1 MSNTIKTTLVIIGA
15 LIGAGFASGQEI
27 YLFFF
32 SYGLEGAIG
41 IIISTTLLG
50 IVIYKALKIII
61 DQDIHN
67 YQEFLEYIVPSKTNN
82 KIKIKIIQIINIII
96 NLFILITFFIMIAGF
111 GAYLKQSLGIPQIIG
126 SSILAILSLLILS
139 KETKGIIKVN
149 EGLVPI
155 LILFIITIG
164 ICNSKNINFLNIQN
178 YITKVN
184 HTNWLVS
191 GILYTSYNSILLIPV
206 LISIKKIIK
215 PKQIS
220 KISILVM
227 ILTTILALSVFIGM
241 IKIDVDI
248 SKLEMPI
255 SYVVANQFSYL
266 KGIYGIVILASILT
280 TAISLGAG
288 FLQDVAKT
296 EKARKNWLIAICII
310 SIPVSQ
316 IGFANLINLL
326 YPVFGY
332 LGLGIIFCYVPKIRL
347 PKGQEKFE

>member
-32 SYGLEGAIG
+32 SYGIEGTIG
-41 IIISTTLLG
+41 IIIATTLLG
-50 IVIYKALKIII
+50 IVIYKTLKIII
-61 DQDIHN
+61 QQNIQN
-67 YQEFLEYIVPSKTNN
+67 YQEFLEYIIPAKPNNRIKTH
-82 KIKIKIIQIINIII
+82 IIQIINIII
-96 NLFILITFFIMIAGF
+96 NIFILITFFIMIAGF
-111 GAYLKQSLGIPQIIG
+111 GSYLKQNLSIPQIIG
-126 SSILAILSLLILS
+126 SSILATLCLIILS
-139 KETKGIIKVN
+139 KQTKGIVKVS

-164 ICNSKNINFLNIQN
+164 ICSIRDIDLVHMQN

-184 HTNWLVS
+184 STNWIIS

-215 PKQIS
+215 LKQIG
-220 KISILVM
+220 KISILVT
-227 ILTTILALSVFIGM
+227 ILTTILALSIFIGM

-248 SKLEMPI
+248 KKLEMPI
-255 SYVVANQFSYL
+255 SYVESNQFPQL

-296 EKARKNWLIAICII
+296 EKTRKNWLISICII
-310 SIPVSQ
+310 SIPISQ

-326 YPVFGY
+326 YPIFGY
-332 LGLGIIFCYVPKIRL
+332 LGLGIIFCSVPKIR
-347 PKGQEKFE
+347 

>member
-32 SYGLEGAIG
+32 SYGIEGTIG
-41 IIISTTLLG
+41 IIIATTLLG
-50 IVIYKALKIII
+50 IVIYKTLKIII
-61 DQDIHN
+61 QQNIQN
-67 YQEFLEYIVPSKTNN
+67 YQEFLEYIIPAKPNNRIKTH
-82 KIKIKIIQIINIII
+82 IIQIINIII
-96 NLFILITFFIMIAGF
+96 NIFILITFFIMIAGF
-111 GAYLKQSLGIPQIIG
+111 GSYLKQNLSIPQIIG
-126 SSILAILSLLILS
+126 SSILATLCLIILS
-139 KETKGIIKVN
+139 KQTKGIVKVS

-164 ICNSKNINFLNIQN
+164 ICSIRDIDLVHMQN

-184 HTNWLVS
+184 STNWIIS

-215 PKQIS
+215 LKQIG
-220 KISILVM
+220 KISILVT
-227 ILTTILALSVFIGM
+227 ILTTILALSIFIGM

-248 SKLEMPI
+248 KKLEMPI
-255 SYVVANQFSYL
+255 SYVVSNQFPQL

-296 EKARKNWLIAICII
+296 EKTRKNWLISICII
-310 SIPVSQ
+310 SIPISQ

-326 YPVFGY
+326 YPIFGY
-332 LGLGIIFCYVPKIRL
+332 LGLGIIFCSVPKIR
-347 PKGQEKFE
+347 